1 LAGERAQRLKALEAL
16 YERVRHERPL
26 HPMVISRALDRIKGD
41 DAIVVNELGCAI
53 EVMSFKKLGTYFA
66 ASPAGGLG
74 WGLGAALGAKLAAPS
89 RLVIAAV
96 GDGSYMFGNP
106 TPAHYVARAHGLPVL
121 FVVFNNAGW
130 AAVRKATEAMYPEGR
145 SRRMNRMPLATLEPS
160 PAFEQVIAA
169 SDGHGEQV
177 ESEAELGPALA
188 RALHAVTIEK
198 RQALVNVR
206 CGIPAVR
213 HF

>member
-1 LAGERAQRLKALEAL
+1 
-16 YERVRHERPL
+16 
-26 HPMVISRALDRIKGD
+26 
-41 DAIVVNELGCAI
+41 
-53 EVMSFKKLGTYFA
+53 
-66 ASPAGGLG
+66 
-74 WGLGAALGAKLAAPS
+74 
-89 RLVIAAV
+89 
-96 GDGSYMFGNP
+96 
-106 TPAHYVARAHGLPVL
+106 VL

-177 ESEAELGPALA
+177 ESEAELAPALA
-188 RALHAVTIEK
+188 RALHAVTVEK